1 MLSVI
6 GRPLAN
12 ISVKSKL
19 ASGFGL
25 VLLMTLL
32 ITLTGWSGLETV
44 IERGNT
50 LRYISEI
57 NTRVRDIRIASL
69 NYLIKQDS
77 DHAAAVNKIINEL
90 QYHLK
95 SAANLPLTEE
105 DRRIIID
112 GVDAAGA
119 YKKDFD
125 KLVQGIQ
132 SRKIAQAAFDT
143 YVDVSLAELTKI
155 DTLVKALVMP
165 ESGPQMGVHKKL
177 LDSISVQRS
186 LIQQASFQLRDY
198 TNSNKVELKK
208 STQDAVDEAIHG
220 LKVLAGL
227 LPAGQSGDLNLI
239 VHSMTAYRSMTEQF
253 AEAQIVVQQA
263 KTGLDAQV
271 ARLIDVCNKASASQ
285 TIQRNSES
293 ESAKRLLVGAA
304 IVALILGFLAA
315 WIITRLIVVPLME
328 TLRIVEQVASGDLSE
343 TAVVARRDELGVL
356 QDSVQRMTLSL
367 RQLISGVCDGVTQ
380 LSNAAEQLSAVTEQT
395 SAGVTSQ
402 KLETDQVATALN
414 EMTAT
419 VQEVSRNAGQASD
432 AAIEAAHETREGES
446 VLSQTMNEIGCL
458 AAEVRNSTEAMD
470 GLKRESEKIGSVLD
484 VIKSVAQQTNLLA
497 LNAAIEAARAGE
509 AGRGFAVVAD
519 EVRSL
524 AQRTQKSTEEIE
536 GLISGL
542 QSGTQ
547 QVADILANSHSLTK
561 NSVDLTRQAG
571 VSLEGITR
579 SVSAIQLMNH
589 QIATAT
595 EEQTAV
601 ADEINRSI
609 LKVRAV
615 SEQTSAASKE
625 TAASSIELARLGKH
639 LQDLVGRF
647 KV

>member
-25 VLLMTLL
+25 VLLMTLV
-32 ITLTGWSGLETV
+32 ITLTGWGGLETV

-57 NTRVRDIRIASL
+57 NTLVRDLRIASL
-69 NYLIKQDS
+69 SYMGKQDS
-77 DHAAAVNKIINEL
+77 DHATTVNKIISEL
-90 QYHLK
+90 QNHLE
-95 SAANLPLTEE
+95 SAANLPLTDEY
-105 DRRIIID
+105 RRCITD
-112 GVDAAGA
+112 GIDAATA

-132 SRKIAQAAFDT
+132 SRKVAQTAFDT
-143 YVDVSLAELTKI
+143 YVGVSLEALTKF
-155 DTLVKALVMP
+155 DTVVKARVTP
-165 ESGPQMGVHKKL
+165 ESGPQRDAHKKL

-186 LIQQASFQLRDY
+186 LIQQAGFQVRAY
-198 TNSNKVELKK
+198 TYSKKTELKK
-208 STQDAVDEAIHG
+208 TAQDAVDKAIHG
-220 LKVLAGL
+220 LEVLAGL
-227 LPAGQSGDLNLI
+227 LPVGQSGDLDPI
-239 VHSMTAYRSMTEQF
+239 VHSMKKYHVTIEQF
-253 AEAQIVVQQA
+253 AAAQVLVQQA
-263 KTGLDAQV
+263 RAGLDAHV
-271 ARLIDVCNKASASQ
+271 ARLIDVCNKTSASQ
-285 TIQRNSES
+285 TVHRKSDSEG
-293 ESAKRLLVGAA
+293 AKRFLIGAA
-304 IVALILGFLAA
+304 IVALISGFSAA
-315 WIITRLIVVPLME
+315 WIITRLIVEPLTE
-328 TLRIVEQVASGDLSE
+328 TLRMVELVAAGDLGE

-356 QDSVQRMTLSL
+356 QASVQRMALSL
-367 RQLISGVCDGVTQ
+367 RQLIGGVRDGVTQ
-380 LSNAAEQLSAVTEQT
+380 LSNAAQQLSAVTEQT

-402 KLETDQVATALN
+402 TLETDQVATAMN

-432 AAIEAAHETREGES
+432 AVIEVHHQTREGER
-446 VLSQTMNEIGCL
+446 VLSQAINEIGCL

-470 GLKRESEKIGSVLD
+470 DLKRESEKIGSVLD

-524 AQRTQKSTEEIE
+524 AQRTQRSTEEIE
-536 GLISGL
+536 VLISGL
-542 QSGTQ
+542 HSGTQ
-547 QVADILANSHSLTK
+547 QVADILANSRILTH

-601 ADEINRSI
+601 ADEINRSV
-609 LKVRAV
+609 LNVRDV

-625 TAASSIELARLGKH
+625 TAASSIELARLGRH

>member
-6 GRPLAN
+6 GRLLSN

-32 ITLTGWSGLETV
+32 ITLTGRGGLETV

-57 NTRVRDIRIASL
+57 NTRVRDLRIASL
-69 NYLIKQDS
+69 SYMIKQDS
-77 DHAAAVNKIINEL
+77 DHAAAVSKNINEL
-90 QYHLK
+90 QNHLK
-95 SAANLPLTEE
+95 SAANLPLAEE
-105 DRRIIID
+105 DRRIITD
-112 GVDAAGA
+112 GVDAAAA
-119 YKKDFD
+119 YQKDFD

-132 SRKIAQAAFDT
+132 SRKIAQAAFGT
-143 YVDVSLAELTKI
+143 YVDVSLAELAKI
-155 DTLVKALVMP
+155 DTVVKALVTP
-165 ESGPQMGVHKKL
+165 ESGPHMGAHKNL
-177 LDSISVQRS
+177 LDSISVQRAQ
-186 LIQQASFQLRDY
+186 IQQASFQLRAY
-198 TNSNKVELKK
+198 TDSDKAELKK
-208 STQDAVDEAIHG
+208 SAQAAVDEAIHG
-220 LKVLAGL
+220 LKALAGL
-227 LPAGQSGDLNLI
+227 LPVGQSSDLDHL
-239 VHSMTAYRSMTEQF
+239 VQSMTEYRAMTEQF
-253 AEAQIVVQQA
+253 AEAQVVVQQA
-263 KTGLDAQV
+263 KIGLDAQV
-271 ARLIDVCNKASASQ
+271 ARLINACNKASASQ
-285 TIQRNSES
+285 TVQRNSDS
-293 ESAKRLLVGAA
+293 EGAKRLLVGAA
-304 IVALILGFLAA
+304 IAALILGFLAA
-315 WIITRLIVVPLME
+315 WVITRLIVVPLME
-328 TLRIVEQVASGDLSE
+328 TLRIVEKVASGDLSE
-343 TAVVARRDELGVL
+343 TLVVTRRDELGIL

-367 RQLISGVCDGVTQ
+367 RQLIGGVRDGVIQ

-395 SAGVTSQ
+395 NVGVTSQ
-402 KLETDQVATALN
+402 TLETDQVATAMN

-419 VQEVSRNAGQASD
+419 VQEVARNAGQASD
-432 AAIEAAHETREGES
+432 AAIEADHQTREGES
-446 VLSQTMNEIGCL
+446 VLSQAMNGIGCL

-470 GLKRESEKIGSVLD
+470 GLKRESDKIGGVLD

-547 QVADILANSHSLTK
+547 QVANILANSRSLTE

-571 VSLEGITR
+571 VTLENITR

-609 LKVRAV
+609 VKVRDV
-615 SEQTSAASKE
+615 SEQTAAASKE